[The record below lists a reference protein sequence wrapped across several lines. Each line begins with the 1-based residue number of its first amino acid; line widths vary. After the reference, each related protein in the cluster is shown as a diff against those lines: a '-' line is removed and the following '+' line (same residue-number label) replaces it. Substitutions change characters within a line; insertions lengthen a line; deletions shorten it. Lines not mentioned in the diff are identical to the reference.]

1 MSQRAIRLYALL
13 GPGILFA
20 ASAIGVSHL
29 VQSTR
34 AGAMYGLAM
43 IPILLVA
50 CAAKYPSLLFGLLY
64 PAHTGRTLLHSYRE
78 AGVPIFIAYLGLVIF
93 AMWFTLAA
101 IAVTTAGLWQA
112 LVGPPASISAAT
124 AVMLALAGAVLLS
137 GRYSG
142 LEHISKILLGLL
154 AILLPIATLLVLPKL
169 DFTQATLWQVNWDIP
184 TIAFIIALTGW
195 MPIPVDASVTS
206 STWAASRNAQTNQ
219 VTAPHEAKL
228 DFNVGYAAAAVFAVC
243 FLLLGAGVLHTANV
257 APPDGAG
264 AFASMV
270 IELFTAQL
278 GSWSFYLI
286 GTIAFVTMFT
296 TLLTV
301 LDGQVR
307 VLQFAAA
314 LFKPEVLQ
322 AKRIYPVGIVLY
334 GLGGLSVVMF
344 FMQSFTTFIS
354 FVTSLGFLLAPAV
367 VVLNH
372 RAMFGGE
379 IPNAQQP
386 PRYLYWWSLVGGLA
400 LCSASAVY
408 FYLLVS

>member
-1 MSQRAIRLYALL
+1 MSQRAIHLYALL

-34 AGAMYGLAM
+34 AGAMYSLAM

-78 AGVPIFIAYLGLVIF
+78 AGAPIFIAYLALVIF

-112 LVGPPASISAAT
+112 LVGPPASISGAT
-124 AVMLALAGAVLLS
+124 AAMLGLAGAVLLS

-206 STWAASRNAQTNQ
+206 STWAASRNAQTHQ
-219 VTAPHEAKL
+219 VTAPYEAKL
-228 DFNVGYAAAAVFAVC
+228 DFNVGYAAATVFAVC

-278 GSWSFYLI
+278 GDWSFYLI

-314 LFKPEVLQ
+314 LFKPEILQ
-322 AKRIYPVGIVLY
+322 AKRIYPVGVVLY

-367 VVLNH
+367 VVLNR

-379 IPNAQQP
+379 IPNTQQP

-408 FYLLVS
+408 FYLLIS